1 MKKKSLLV
9 TILLLLIAVFAFSL
23 TACNNEV
30 GTLESL
36 QNEYG
41 IVVDGGSFEEGSILI
56 TEEIKTDTVEGAAAL
71 AAIAD
76 KEYDKDGSVLIL
88 EIHVIREKEKIQP
101 KDKVRISIPNP
112 NADILDYVIF
122 HIKSDNSVEEIIPTV
137 TDGKLSFEASSFSR
151 FIIARKAKC
160 VHDWGE
166 FRMIERATCTSKGK
180 TERTCKLCGAT
191 EQRDTPETS
200 HNYSEFVLVEE
211 NDCLRTGKAV
221 RTCNV
226 CGDEDVAFVLGD
238 HAYGEWI
245 EAKEPTLNE
254 EGCVGHYKC
263 GVCGN
268 AFDEDKNPIADAILP
283 KLAPKLSLC
292 LDGVPCGEF
301 VTASESVS
309 NITFIISDLDVLAGQ
324 RVTICDT
331 ENPANLREFTVSE
344 KMLSSIGALIIGN
357 IDPEEKTIRT
367 DSRSTVTIIYNVDGS
382 IKLSMDGY
390 AHSGVVIE
398 IKYRYTEQ
406 PVMFP
411 MEYVSYYGDPDTQ
424 AYVFGLFGSDG
435 STSLRI
441 IDMDTDTIYDY
452 DDLSDTNAWDKWSYS
467 RGTSGE
473 IVFAEGMSDWW
484 LAFDIGGDGKITL
497 TRHNREGY
505 VKPTI
510 TVFDGETIEM
520 EKITLEVGSDEYN
533 YYTWQLTDEAFLRQ
547 DLWLDYIDLDNIYVY
562 RAVLSAEAGDS
573 FYIGDDYSKKL
584 WTLLSTVYVEGN
596 AIDKHVGSIK
606 DGYYTKTTYGI
617 TLEKSGT
624 YTIEYLPFCNVIN
637 IFEMDLSDG
646 YNMYLDG
653 AFIPLEADGSG
664 ILTYEGLEATK
675 STNIA
680 FFTSDYSAM
689 PLTLSDSSD
698 ASVAHTLTT
707 DGMSSLFFDK
717 AGKFNLSY
725 DTKTGILTI
734 EVVELEED
742 GGSEN
747 GSIDDYFIFLSVV
760 DYTNGNQTLYF
771 TKNPDNENEVYVRVK
786 TMAANS
792 YISVGVM
799 EKGGD
804 YSTTSYGTLADT
816 DSSIATNLTAEL
828 ISVKVAGPIDVYFNF
843 ETKTVKIVA
852 VSGSTEETVL
862 PKDIYISTMKKYAF
876 IENPDNSDELCYL
889 GLVLESYDDF
899 RIRDTDNNY
908 ITDITLASGTTG
920 VNTNGSSVMVEA
932 DGTYNI
938 YINKTT
944 HEVRIVVVS

>member
-1 MKKKSLLV
+1 MKKKSLFATMLV
-9 TILLLLIAVFAFSL
+9 LLIAVFAFSF
-23 TACNNEV
+23 TACDKKVE
-30 GTLESL
+30 TL

-41 IVVDGGSFEEGSILI
+41 AV
-56 TEEIKTDTVEGAAAL
+56 VEGGGFE
-71 AAIAD
+71 
-76 KEYDKDGSVLIL
+76 KGSVLITNEIKVDSTEAEEVL
-88 EIHVIREKEKIQP
+88 SAITDQSYNKEGDVFIYEIHVTSDGAKVQPDGKVKITL
-101 KDKVRISIPNP
+101 PNP
-112 NADILDYVIF
+112 GMASSDCIVF
-122 HIKSDNSVEEIIPTV
+122 HIKSDNSVEEIVPTV
-137 TDGKLSFEASSFSR
+137 SEDAITFETDSFSY
-151 FIIARKAKC
+151 FILAEKNECIHSLDRWI
-160 VHDWGE
+160 VTE
-166 FRMIERATCTSKGK
+166 EATCIKEGLQVRK
-180 TERTCKLCGAT
+180 CILCGEVIFSQTYLADHKYGELTPEVSPTMFEEGVIAHYECAVCGGIFNESKEAVTSTSIEKVVPEISIYLDGEAVAEFTVDETTSGQISLSIADLEVT
-191 EQRDTPETS
+191 EGQLVTIRDT
-200 HNYSEFVLVEE
+200 
-211 NDCLRTGKAV
+211 A
-221 RTCNV
+221 
-226 CGDEDVAFVLGD
+226 
-238 HAYGEWI
+238 
-245 EAKEPTLNE
+245 
-254 EGCVGHYKC
+254 
-263 GVCGN
+263 N
-268 AFDEDKNPIADAILP
+268 AEVIY
-283 KLAPKLSLC
+283 
-292 LDGVPCGEF
+292 EY
-301 VTASESVS
+301 
-309 NITFIISDLDVLAGQ
+309 
-324 RVTICDT
+324 
-331 ENPANLREFTVSE
+331 TVSE
-344 KMLSSIGALIIGN
+344 KQLSSVGITVGN
-357 IDPEEKTIRT
+357 IDPTSHKVRTTSVSDINFTI
-367 DSRSTVTIIYNVDGS
+367 NKDGAAE
-382 IKLSMDGY
+382 LTMDGY
-390 AHSGVVIE
+390 VHSGVVIE
-398 IKYRYTEQ
+398 VTSSRSAGV
-406 PVMFP
+406 PVLFP
-411 MEYVSYYGDPDTQ
+411 MSKVDYYNDPEMQ

-441 IDMDTDTIYDY
+441 IDMDTDTVYDY
-452 DDLSDTNAWDKWSYS
+452 DDLSDTNAWDKWSYF
-467 RGTSGE
+467 RGANGE
-473 IVFAEGMSDWW
+473 IVFAEGLSDWW

-497 TRHNREGY
+497 TRHNHPSG

-547 DLWLDYIDLDNIYVY
+547 NEWLEYIDLDNITIYKGFLTVD
-562 RAVLSAEAGDS
+562 AGDS
-573 FYIGDDYSKKL
+573 FYIGDDYSIKP
-584 WTLLSTVYVEGN
+584 WTLLSTVYVEEN
-596 AIDKHVGSIK
+596 AIDKYTGTVK
-606 DGYYTKTTYGI
+606 EGYQTKYVYGL

-624 YTIEYLPFCNVIN
+624 YAIEYLPFCNVIN
-637 IFEMDLSDG
+637 IFEVDLGDG

-664 ILTYEGLEATK
+664 ILTYEGLEAPK

-680 FFTSDYSAM
+680 FFTSAYSAM

-771 TKNPDNENEVYVRVK
+771 TQNPDNENEVYVRVE

-804 YSTTSYGTLADT
+804 YSTTNYGTLADT

-828 ISVKVAGPIDVYFNF
+828 INVKVAGPIDVYFNF
-843 ETKTVKIVA
+843 ETKTVKIVV

-862 PKDIYISTMKKYAF
+862 PKDIYISMMEKYAF

-908 ITDITLASGTTG
+908 ISDITLASGTTG
-920 VNTNGSSVMVEA
+920 VYTNGSSVMVQA

-938 YINKTT
+938 FINKTT

>member
-1 MKKKSLLV
+1 MKKKSLFATMLV
-9 TILLLLIAVFAFSL
+9 LLIAVFAFSF
-23 TACNNEV
+23 TACDKEV
-30 GTLESL
+30 ETL

-41 IVVDGGSFEEGSILI
+41 AV
-56 TEEIKTDTVEGAAAL
+56 VEGGGFE
-71 AAIAD
+71 
-76 KEYDKDGSVLIL
+76 KGSVLITNEIKADSTEAEEAL
-88 EIHVIREKEKIQP
+88 SAITDQSYNKEGDVFIYEIHVTSDGVKVQPDGKVKITL
-101 KDKVRISIPNP
+101 PNP
-112 NADILDYVIF
+112 GMASSDCIVF
-122 HIKSDNSVEEIIPTV
+122 HIKSDNSVEEIVPTV
-137 TDGKLSFEASSFSR
+137 SEDAITFETDSFSY
-151 FIIARKAKC
+151 FILAEKTACIHSLDRWMVA
-160 VHDWGE
+160 E
-166 FRMIERATCTSKGK
+166 EATCIKEGLQTRK
-180 TERTCKLCGAT
+180 CMLCGEVIFSKTYLADHKYG
-191 EQRDTPETS
+191 ELTPEVSPTM
-200 HNYSEFVLVEE
+200 FEE
-211 NDCLRTGKAV
+211 GVIAHYECA
-221 RTCNV
+221 V
-226 CGDEDVAFVLGD
+226 CGGIFNESKEAVTSTS
-238 HAYGEWI
+238 I
-245 EAKEPTLNE
+245 EKVVPQ
-254 EGCVGHYKC
+254 
-263 GVCGN
+263 
-268 AFDEDKNPIADAILP
+268 ISI
-283 KLAPKLSLC
+283 C
-292 LDGVPCGEF
+292 LDGEAVAEF
-301 VTASESVS
+301 TVDETTSGKISLSIADLEVTE
-309 NITFIISDLDVLAGQ
+309 GQ
-324 RVTICDT
+324 LVTIRDT
-331 ENPANLREFTVSE
+331 ANAEVIYEYTVSE
-344 KMLSSIGALIIGN
+344 KQWSSLGIIEGN
-357 IDPEEKTIRT
+357 IDPTSHKVRTTSVSDINFTI
-367 DSRSTVTIIYNVDGS
+367 NKDGAAE
-382 IKLSMDGY
+382 LTMDGY
-390 AHSGVVIE
+390 KHSGVVIE
-398 IKYRYTEQ
+398 ITSSRSSGK
-406 PVMFP
+406 PVLFP
-411 MEYVSYYGDPDTQ
+411 MSKVEYYGDPDTQ
-424 AYVFGLFGSDG
+424 AYVFGLFGSDE

-441 IDMDTDTIYDY
+441 IDMDTDTVYDY

-467 RGTSGE
+467 RGANGE
-473 IVFAEGMSDWW
+473 IVFADGLSDWW

-497 TRHNREGY
+497 TRHNHPS
-505 VKPTI
+505 VVIKPTI

-533 YYTWQLTDEAFLRQ
+533 YYTWQLTDEAFSRQ
-547 DLWLDYIDLDNIYVY
+547 DEWLDTVDLENLAIYRGILRVD
-562 RAVLSAEAGDS
+562 AGDS
-573 FYIGDDYSKKL
+573 FYIGNDYSMKP
-584 WTLLSTVYVEGN
+584 WTLLSAVYVEGN
-596 AIDKHVGSIK
+596 AIDKYTGTVKEGYQTKHV
-606 DGYYTKTTYGI
+606 YGL

-624 YTIEYLPFCNVIN
+624 YAIEYLPFCNVIN
-637 IFEMDLSDG
+637 IFEVDLGDG

-675 STNIA
+675 GTNIA
-680 FFTSDYSAM
+680 FFTSAYSAM

-747 GSIDDYFIFLSVV
+747 GSIDDYLIFLSVV

-771 TKNPDNENEVYVRVK
+771 TQNPDNENEVYVRVE

-828 ISVKVAGPIDVYFNF
+828 INVKVAGPIDVYFNF
-843 ETKTVKIVA
+843 ETKTVKIVV

-862 PKDIYISTMKKYAF
+862 PKDIYISEMKKYAF

-908 ITDITLASGTTG
+908 IADITLASGTTG
-920 VNTNGSSVMVEA
+920 VYTNGSSVMVQA

>member
-1 MKKKSLLV
+1 MKKKSLFATMLV
-9 TILLLLIAVFAFSL
+9 LLIAVFAFSF
-23 TACNNEV
+23 TACDKKVE
-30 GTLESL
+30 TL

-41 IVVDGGSFEEGSILI
+41 AVVEGGGFEKGSVLI
-56 TEEIKTDTVEGAAAL
+56 TNEIKADSTEAKEVL
-71 AAIAD
+71 SAIAD
-76 KEYDKDGSVLIL
+76 KNYNKDGSVYIFD
-88 EIHVIREKEKIQP
+88 IYVTKDGAKVQPNGKVKIT
-101 KDKVRISIPNP
+101 IPNSGITSS
-112 NADILDYVIF
+112 NCVVF

-137 TDGKLSFEASSFSR
+137 SEDTIIFETDSFSY
-151 FIIARKAKC
+151 FILAEKTACIHSLDRWI
-160 VHDWGE
+160 VTE
-166 FRMIERATCTSKGK
+166 EATCIKEGLQVRK
-180 TERTCKLCGAT
+180 CILCGEVIFSQTYLADHKYGELTPEVSPTMFEEGVIAHYECAVCGGIFNESKEAVTSTSIEKVIPEISIYLDGEAVAEFTVDETTSGKISFSIADLEVT
-191 EQRDTPETS
+191 EGQLVTIRDT
-200 HNYSEFVLVEE
+200 
-211 NDCLRTGKAV
+211 A
-221 RTCNV
+221 
-226 CGDEDVAFVLGD
+226 
-238 HAYGEWI
+238 
-245 EAKEPTLNE
+245 
-254 EGCVGHYKC
+254 
-263 GVCGN
+263 N
-268 AFDEDKNPIADAILP
+268 AEVIY
-283 KLAPKLSLC
+283 
-292 LDGVPCGEF
+292 EY
-301 VTASESVS
+301 
-309 NITFIISDLDVLAGQ
+309 
-324 RVTICDT
+324 
-331 ENPANLREFTVSE
+331 TVSE
-344 KMLSSIGALIIGN
+344 KQLSSLGIVAGN
-357 IDPEEKTIRT
+357 IDTTSHKVRTTSVSDINFTINKYGAAELT
-367 DSRSTVTIIYNVDGS
+367 
-382 IKLSMDGY
+382 MDGY
-390 AHSGVVIE
+390 KHSGVVIE
-398 IKYRYTEQ
+398 ITSSRSAGV
-406 PVMFP
+406 PVLFP
-411 MEYVSYYGDPDTQ
+411 MGYTDYYDDTEIK

-441 IDMDTDTIYDY
+441 IDMDTDTVYDY

-467 RGTSGE
+467 RGANGE
-473 IVFAEGMSDWW
+473 IVFAEGVISDWW
-484 LAFDIGGDGKITL
+484 LAFDIGSDGKITL
-497 TRHNREGY
+497 TRHNQPSG

-533 YYTWQLTDEAFLRQ
+533 YYTWQLTDEAFSRQ
-547 DLWLDYIDLDNIYVY
+547 DEWLDTVDLKNLAIYRGILRVD
-562 RAVLSAEAGDS
+562 AGDS
-573 FYIGDDYSKKL
+573 FYIGNDYSMKP
-584 WTLLSTVYVEGN
+584 WTLLSTVYVEEN
-596 AIDKHVGSIK
+596 AIDKYTGTVK
-606 DGYYTKTTYGI
+606 EGYQTKYVYGL

-624 YTIEYLPFCNVIN
+624 YAIEYLTFCNVIN
-637 IFEMDLSDG
+637 IFEVDLGDG
-646 YNMYLDG
+646 YNMYLDD

-680 FFTSDYSAM
+680 FFTSAYSAM

-747 GSIDDYFIFLSVV
+747 GSIDDYLIFLSVV

-771 TKNPDNENEVYVRVK
+771 TRNPDNENEVYVRVE

-828 ISVKVAGPIDVYFNF
+828 INVKVAGPIDVYFNF

-862 PKDIYISTMKKYAF
+862 PKDIYISTMEKYAF

-908 ITDITLASGTTG
+908 ISDITLASGTTG
-920 VNTNGSSVMVEA
+920 VYTNGSSVMVEA

>member
-1 MKKKSLLV
+1 MKRKLSLILTLV
-9 TILLLLIAVFAFSL
+9 LISVLAFSL
-23 TACNNEV
+23 TACIKET
-30 GTLESL
+30 GTLKSL
-36 QNEYG
+36 KNEYG
-41 IVVDGGSFEEGSILI
+41 FVVDGGGFKEGSALVSEEIGATTEEGARILS
-56 TEEIKTDTVEGAAAL
+56 AL
-71 AAIAD
+71 AD
-76 KEYDKDGSVLIL
+76 QSYNKDGSVYIFDIYVTKDGKKVQP
-88 EIHVIREKEKIQP
+88 EEKI
-101 KDKVRISIPNP
+101 RITIPNP
-112 NADILDYVIF
+112 GITWSDCVVF
-122 HIKSDNSVEEIIPTV
+122 HIKSDSSVEEIIPT
-137 TDGKLSFEASSFSR
+137 LSEDTITFEASSFSY
-151 FIIARKAKC
+151 FILAKKAECIHSLDKWT
-160 VHDWGE
+160 VTE
-166 FRMIERATCTSKGK
+166 EATCIKEGLQTRK
-180 TERTCKLCGAT
+180 CMLCGEVVLSKPYLADH
-191 EQRDTPETS
+191 EYGELIPEVSPTL
-200 HNYSEFVLVEE
+200 FEE
-211 NDCLRTGKAV
+211 GVIAHYECV
-221 RTCNV
+221 V
-226 CGDEDVAFVLGD
+226 CGDIFNESKEAVTSTSIEKLVPKISIYLDSAAVAEFSVDETTSGQ
-238 HAYGEWI
+238 I
-245 EAKEPTLNE
+245 TLS
-254 EGCVGHYKC
+254 
-263 GVCGN
+263 
-268 AFDEDKNPIADAILP
+268 IADL
-283 KLAPKLSLC
+283 
-292 LDGVPCGEF
+292 E
-301 VTASESVS
+301 VTE
-309 NITFIISDLDVLAGQ
+309 GQ
-324 RVTICDT
+324 LVTIRDT
-331 ENPANLREFTVSE
+331 ADAEVIYEYTVHE
-344 KMLSSIGALIIGN
+344 ELWNGLGIATVAGN
-357 IDPEEKTIRT
+357 IDPTTRKIRT
-367 DSRSTVTIIYNVDGS
+367 TSKSNVELVIGRDSGCT
-382 IKLSMDGY
+382 LSMDGY
-390 AHSGVVIE
+390 VHSGVVIE
-398 IKYRYTEQ
+398 LTHTFGGGATQ
-406 PVMFP
+406 LFP
-411 MEYVSYYGDPDTQ
+411 MSKVDYYGDPETQ
-424 AYVFGLFGSDG
+424 AYVFGLFGSDA
-435 STSLRI
+435 STSFRI
-441 IDMDTDTIYDY
+441 IDLDTDAVYDY
-452 DDLSDTNAWDKWSYS
+452 DDLSDTNAWDTWSYS
-467 RGTSGE
+467 RGANGE
-473 IVFAEGMSDWW
+473 IAFAEGTSDWW

-497 TRHNREGY
+497 TRHNLPSG

-510 TVFDGETIEM
+510 TVFDGETVEM
-520 EKITLEVGSDEYN
+520 EKITLEVGSDEYK
-533 YYTWQLTDEAFLRQ
+533 YYTWPLTDEAFSRQ
-547 DLWLDYIDLDNIYVY
+547 DEWLDYIDLENLTIYRGLLTVD
-562 RAVLSAEAGDS
+562 AGGS
-573 FYIGDDYSKKL
+573 FYIGDDYSRKP
-584 WTLLSTVYVEGN
+584 WTLLSTVYVEDN
-596 AIDKHVGSIK
+596 AIDKYVGSIK
-606 DGYYTKTTYGI
+606 EGYYTKPAYGI
-617 TLEKSGT
+617 TLEKAGT
-624 YTIEYLPFCNVIN
+624 YVIEYLPFCNVIN
-637 IFEMDLSDG
+637 IFEVDLGDG

-680 FFTSDYSAM
+680 FFTSAYSAM

-771 TKNPDNENEVYVRVK
+771 TQNPDNENEVYVRVE

-804 YSTTSYGTLADT
+804 YSTTNYATLADT

-862 PKDIYISTMKKYAF
+862 PKDIYISTMEKYAF

-908 ITDITLASGTTG
+908 ISDITLASGTTG

>member
-9 TILLLLIAVFAFSL
+9 TILLLLITVFAFSL
-23 TACNNEV
+23 TACNNEA
-30 GTLESL
+30 GTLETL
-36 QNEYG
+36 KNEYG
-41 IVVDGGSFEEGSILI
+41 IVVDGGSFEEGSTLVGNEIVAT
-56 TEEIKTDTVEGAAAL
+56 TEEAAEVL
-71 AAIAD
+71 TAIAD
-76 KEYDKDGSVLIL
+76 KNYNKDGSVYIFD
-88 EIHVIREKEKIQP
+88 IYVTKDGAKVQPNGKVKIT
-101 KDKVRISIPNP
+101 IPNP
-112 NADILDYVIF
+112 GIASSDCVVF
-122 HIKSDNSVEEIIPTV
+122 HIKSDNSVEEIIPAVSDSAIT
-137 TDGKLSFEASSFSR
+137 FETSSFSY
-151 FIIARKAKC
+151 FILAEKNECIHSLDRWMVA
-160 VHDWGE
+160 E
-166 FRMIERATCTSKGK
+166 EATCIKEGLQTRK
-180 TERTCKLCGAT
+180 CMLCGEVIFSKNYLADHEYGELIPEVSPTIFEEGVIAHYECTTCGGIFNESKEAVTSTSIEKVVPEISIYLDGEAVAEFTVDETTSGKISLSIADLEVT
-191 EQRDTPETS
+191 EGQLVTIRDT
-200 HNYSEFVLVEE
+200 
-211 NDCLRTGKAV
+211 A
-221 RTCNV
+221 
-226 CGDEDVAFVLGD
+226 
-238 HAYGEWI
+238 
-245 EAKEPTLNE
+245 
-254 EGCVGHYKC
+254 
-263 GVCGN
+263 N
-268 AFDEDKNPIADAILP
+268 AEVIY
-283 KLAPKLSLC
+283 
-292 LDGVPCGEF
+292 EY
-301 VTASESVS
+301 
-309 NITFIISDLDVLAGQ
+309 
-324 RVTICDT
+324 
-331 ENPANLREFTVSE
+331 TVSE
-344 KMLSSIGALIIGN
+344 KQLSSLGIIAGN
-357 IDPEEKTIRT
+357 IDPTSHKVRTTSVSDINFTI
-367 DSRSTVTIIYNVDGS
+367 NKDGTAE
-382 IKLSMDGY
+382 LTMDGY
-390 AHSGVVIE
+390 MHSGVVIE
-398 IKYRYTEQ
+398 VTSSRSEGV
-406 PVMFP
+406 PVLFP
-411 MEYVSYYGDPDTQ
+411 MSKVDYYNDPEMQ
-424 AYVFGLFGSDG
+424 AYVFGLFGSDE

-441 IDMDTDTIYDY
+441 IDMDTDTVYDY
-452 DDLSDTNAWDKWSYS
+452 DDLSDTNDWDKWSYS
-467 RGTSGE
+467 RGKNGE
-473 IVFAEGMSDWW
+473 IVFAEGVISDWW
-484 LAFDIGGDGKITL
+484 LAFDICGDGKITL
-497 TRHNREGY
+497 TRHNLHSILA
-505 VKPTI
+505 PTI
-510 TVFDGETIEM
+510 NVFGGETIEM

-533 YYTWQLTDEAFLRQ
+533 YYTWQLTDEAFSRQ
-547 DLWLDYIDLDNIYVY
+547 NEWLDNIDLDNITIYKGFLTVD
-562 RAVLSAEAGDS
+562 AGDS
-573 FYIGDDYSKKL
+573 FYIGDDYSIKP
-584 WTLLSTVYVEGN
+584 WTLLSMVYVEEN
-596 AIDKHVGSIK
+596 AIDKYTGTVK
-606 DGYYTKTTYGI
+606 EGYQTKHAYGL
-617 TLEKSGT
+617 TFEKSGT
-624 YTIEYLPFCNVIN
+624 YAIEYLPFCNVIN
-637 IFEMDLSDG
+637 IFEVDLGDG

-680 FFTSDYSAM
+680 FFTSAYSAM

-734 EVVELEED
+734 KVVELEED

-771 TKNPDNENEVYVRVK
+771 TQNPDNENEVYVRVE

-804 YSTTSYGTLADT
+804 YSTTNYATLADT

-862 PKDIYISTMKKYAF
+862 PKDIYISTMEKYAF

-908 ITDITLASGTTG
+908 ISDITLASGTTG